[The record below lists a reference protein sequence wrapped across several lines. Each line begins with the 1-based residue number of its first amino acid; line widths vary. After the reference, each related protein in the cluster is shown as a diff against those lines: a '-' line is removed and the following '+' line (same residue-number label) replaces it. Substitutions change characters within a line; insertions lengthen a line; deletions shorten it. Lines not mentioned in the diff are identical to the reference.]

1 MILLVFYFGTELKSI
16 LEVMKENKITV
27 QTAFEHIDK
36 ELKKE
41 YLRDKER
48 YLEKWGLRSIKTNK
62 PKTALEL
69 WY

>member
-1 MILLVFYFGTELKSI
+1 
-16 LEVMKENKITV
+16 MKENKITV
-27 QTAFEHIDK
+27 QTTFEHIDK

-62 PKTALEL
+62 PKTALES